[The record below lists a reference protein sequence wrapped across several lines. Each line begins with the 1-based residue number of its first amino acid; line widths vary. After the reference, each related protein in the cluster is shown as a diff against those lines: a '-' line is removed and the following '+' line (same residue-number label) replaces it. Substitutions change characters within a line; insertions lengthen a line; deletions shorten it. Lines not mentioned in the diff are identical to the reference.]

1 MHTFSH
7 RLNAAWAILCLIVS
21 MNAFIGGN
29 AAQAAAPREAPA
41 PPTSPAVAQL
51 IVNSGF
57 EEGTKGWL
65 GTVDDIGVHSS
76 AAAHRGSYLAW
87 MGGFG
92 QAHHETLYQNVS
104 IPSGVHRVMFSFWLH
119 IETDETTRRK
129 AYDRLYV
136 QVRSPEGHVL
146 RTLAI
151 YSNLNRTRGY
161 VRKTLDV
168 SRFTGKNVEMFLKV
182 VEDNGKPSSFF
193 LDDFALS
200 AQ

>member
-1 MHTFSH
+1 MHTSCH
-7 RLNAAWAILCLIVS
+7 RLATVWAILCLLVTV
-21 MNAFIGGN
+21 NVLAVQN
-29 AAQAAAPREAPA
+29 AAQAAAPKGAPA
-41 PPTSPAVAQL
+41 PPVGPTVTQL
-51 IVNSGF
+51 IVNPGF
-57 EEGTKGWL
+57 EEGASGWL

-87 MGGFG
+87 MGGYG
-92 QAHHETLYQNVS
+92 QSNSETLYQNVS
-104 IPSGVHRVMFSFWLH
+104 IPAGTHRVMLSFWIH

-151 YSNLNRTRGY
+151 YSNLNRTRSY
-161 VRKTLDV
+161 VRKTFNV
-168 SRFTGKNVEMFLKV
+168 SRFAGQNVEVFLKV

-193 LDDFALS
+193 LDDFALT